1 MEALQDTL
9 YSASLWAKEWQT
21 LIAGLLVLFASLI
34 FARAVLKAAGINAAA
49 ARSEADARSLP
60 DLRQAAKP
68 PSQPAVSTEL
78 IGALEQLRSM
88 VRSALA
94 SLTQTNEKENGP
106 AYFLCQRIAHLRLE
120 RFALPPG
127 ATKAAHEMRATLSE
141 QLESLRQCLT
151 REASSN
157 ELSQILVQ
165 LNASARN
172 LANLLAAAPV
182 KRHGSDPR

>member
-94 SLTQTNEKENGP
+94 SQTNEKENGP

-127 ATKAAHEMRATLSE
+127 ATKPAHEIRVTLSE

-157 ELSQILVQ
+157 EISQVLVQ

-172 LANLLAAAPV
+172 LANLLAVAPI
-182 KRHGSDPR
+182 KRHGSDSR